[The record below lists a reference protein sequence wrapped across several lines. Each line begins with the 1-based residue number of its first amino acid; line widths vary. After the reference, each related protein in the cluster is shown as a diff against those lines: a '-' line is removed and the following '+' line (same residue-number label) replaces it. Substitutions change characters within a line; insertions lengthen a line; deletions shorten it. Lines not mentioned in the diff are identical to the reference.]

1 MVCTMEAR
9 IQAEPGETVMGQSS
23 QGRRKGLAI
32 GKECAETLSVMEQDL
47 ATHNLENRDEDQKG
61 PSKITLPSDK
71 R

>member
-23 QGRRKGLAI
+23 QGRRKGLTI
-32 GKECAETLSVMEQDL
+32 GKECAETPSVM
-47 ATHNLENRDEDQKG
+47 ATNNLENQDEDQKG

-71 R
+71 H